1 VGRAHG
7 YRPVLAGLH
16 PHSRGVRLASPHS
29 HQREEAGEVQ
39 RVPEQ
44 REKRVGKAGDMAH
57 SWAKGTLR
65 RLPFSLPPALHY
77 PAYRAFWLGL
87 LASVGGFQMFRF
99 GQFWLVYQ
107 LTDSP
112 LPLGYVGLANGVPA
126 ICLNLFGGVF
136 ADRFDQRRLVM
147 ATQSLT
153 AGLIFV
159 LATLT
164 LLDVVQVWHVVVIAF
179 CAGAVESFDGPA
191 RQSLYPHLIDRRVMV
206 SAVALNS
213 CIWQGTRII
222 APAVAGCIVAWA
234 GTAVAF
240 YLAGLGFLI
249 MATVMYSLR
258 VPHITRGAQGSAAHD
273 IREGLRFIRQ
283 NSIFSF
289 LIAMTFFN
297 SFFGLAYITLMPVL
311 AVAILHVGAKGQ
323 GLLMGMG
330 GAGALLTTLWLS
342 SRSDVGSK
350 GWLIIGGGIMSG
362 LSVATFGLTAAFVG
376 SFPLALAIMF
386 VMGICNTTYATSIQ
400 SSLQML
406 VPDHMRGRVM
416 GFYGMTH
423 NITPL
428 GGMLASA
435 LADIITAPLAIAAGG
450 LAVAAFAIGPA
461 MTNGEVRNLGAL
473 LYQVETAAASGTPRQ
488 QPSSSTADN

>member
-1 VGRAHG
+1 MVHA
-7 YRPVLAGLH
+7 
-16 PHSRGVRLASPHS
+16 
-29 HQREEAGEVQ
+29 
-39 RVPEQ
+39 
-44 REKRVGKAGDMAH
+44 
-57 SWAKGTLR
+57 WAQGIGR

-107 LTDSP
+107 LTGSP

-147 ATQSLT
+147 TTQSLT
-153 AGLIFV
+153 ASFIFV

-164 LLDVVQVWHVVVIAF
+164 LLNVVQVWHILVLAF
-179 CAGAVESFDGPA
+179 LAGAVESFDQAA
-191 RQSLYPHLIDRRVMV
+191 RQSLYPHLIDRKVIG

-222 APAVAGCIVAWA
+222 IPAVAGCVIAWA
-234 GTAVAF
+234 GTTAAF
-240 YLAGLGFLI
+240 YLAGLGFVT
-249 MATVMYSLR
+249 MAAVMYRLQ
-258 VPHITRGAQGSAAHD
+258 VPRISRGARGSATHD
-273 IREGLRFIRQ
+273 ILEGLTFIRQ

-297 SFFGLAYITLMPVL
+297 SFFGLTYITLMPVL
-311 AVAILHVGAKGQ
+311 AVGVLHVDAKGQ

-342 SRSDVGSK
+342 TRGHAGSR
-350 GWLIIGGGIMSG
+350 GWFIIGGGILSG
-362 LSVATFGLTAAFVG
+362 LAVAALGLTAAFVG
-376 SFPLALAIMF
+376 SYTLALAIMF
-386 VMGICNTTYATSIQ
+386 VIGICNTTYATSIQ

-423 NITPL
+423 NITPV
-428 GGMLASA
+428 GGMLAST
-435 LADIITAPLAIAAGG
+435 LASFITAPLAIAMGG

-461 MTNGEVRNLGAL
+461 MANREVRNLGTGLGQGDPA
-473 LYQVETAAASGTPRQ
+473 VASGTPRQ
-488 QPSSSTADN
+488 

>member
-1 VGRAHG
+1 
-7 YRPVLAGLH
+7 
-16 PHSRGVRLASPHS
+16 
-29 HQREEAGEVQ
+29 
-39 RVPEQ
+39 
-44 REKRVGKAGDMAH
+44 MAY
-57 SWAKGTLR
+57 SQAKGVWS
-65 RLPFSLPPALHY
+65 RLPLSVPPALHY

-87 LASVGGFQMFRF
+87 LASVSGYQMLRF

-107 LTDSP
+107 LTGSP
-112 LPLGYVGLANGVPA
+112 LPLGYVGLANGIPA

-136 ADRFDQRRLVM
+136 ADKCDQRRLVIV
-147 ATQSLT
+147 TQSLT
-153 AGLIFV
+153 ASLIFV

-164 LLDVVQVWHVVVIAF
+164 LLNVVQVWHILVIAF
-179 CAGAVESFDGPA
+179 CAGAVDSFDQPA
-191 RQSLYPHLIDRRVMV
+191 RQSLYPHLIDRKVMS

-213 CIWQGTRII
+213 SLWQGTRII
-222 APAVAGCIVAWA
+222 MPAVAGCIIAWT

-240 YLAGLGFLI
+240 YLAGLGFVV
-249 MATVMYSLR
+249 MATVIYRLR
-258 VPHITRGAQGSAAHD
+258 MPPITRQARGSAVHN
-273 IREGLRFIRQ
+273 IREGLTFIRQ

-311 AVAILHVGAKGQ
+311 AVAILHVGARGQ

-342 SRSDVGSK
+342 SRSHVGSK
-350 GWLIIGGGIMSG
+350 GWLIIGGGVMSG
-362 LSVATFGLTAAFVG
+362 LSIAALGLTSAFVG
-376 SFPLALAIMF
+376 SFELAMAIMF
-386 VMGICNTTYATSIQ
+386 VIGICNTTYAISMQ

-416 GFYGMTH
+416 GFYGMTY
-423 NITPL
+423 NIMPV

-435 LADIITAPLAIAAGG
+435 LAGLITAPLAIAMGG

-461 MTNGEVRNLGAL
+461 MMNGEVRSLGTL
-473 LYQVETAAASGTPRQ
+473 LSQVDTATASGTHRPR
-488 QPSSSTADN
+488 PSPSPADR